1 MRAHSEA
8 RTPEGESSHYI
19 IGLVTE
25 HGVIPLDV
33 GRRYGQVAAQ
43 LRAEE
48 LELTQEAEKRALQGI
63 KFVALS
69 SVIDLE

>member
-1 MRAHSEA
+1 MIQENA
-8 RTPEGESSHYI
+8 HYI

-69 SVIDLE
+69 SVIDLD